1 MYFLSF
7 LADLAFPKL
16 SDLVV
21 VVLVQIL
28 GPLFRAPPE
37 GRNLCFQ
44 PDLDQKKKNLGHGVC
59 YSVVRGG
66 MRFLAAGKQIL
77 VIRIHL
83 V

>member
-1 MYFLSF
+1 MYSLSF

-21 VVLVQIL
+21 VQIL

-77 VIRIHL
+77 VIGIHL